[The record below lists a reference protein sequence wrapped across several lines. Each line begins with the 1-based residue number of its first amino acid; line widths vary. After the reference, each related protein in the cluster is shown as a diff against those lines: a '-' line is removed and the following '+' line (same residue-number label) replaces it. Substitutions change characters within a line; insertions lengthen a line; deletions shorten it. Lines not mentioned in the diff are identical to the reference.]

1 VWGVLAVTSVSAT
14 ANAPDCTTSPPSG
27 ACLKEAHENVTA
39 SSFGSTCD
47 FEAQGTLTDGFHFI
61 VPDSSGTG
69 FSSLTVYFD
78 VNGSLVTVT
87 TTSGFVGPG
96 GKGAIIDEPNG
107 AILLEASATINGGT
121 GSGAGSDGGDP
132 SFNLS
137 STCAGTGGST
147 TTTSTPT
154 TTTTT
159 TTTTTRATTTTTP
172 ASTTTTA
179 SATGGSSGATTSA
192 ATSTQG
198 AGLGAGSGTGAVQ
211 AAGTTSPNTGTGAA
225 GPVGIGIG
233 LAVAG
238 LALLG
243 LSYRHR
249 EKAE

>member
-14 ANAPDCTTSPPSG
+14 ANAPDCTTSPPNG

-39 SSFGSTCD
+39 SSFESTCD
-47 FEAQGTLTDGFHFI
+47 FEARGTTTDGFHFI
-61 VPDSSGTG
+61 VPASSGTG

-78 VNGSLVTVT
+78 VNGALVTVT
-87 TTSGFVGPG
+87 KTSGFIQPG
-96 GKGAIIDEPNG
+96 GKGAVIDEPNG

-147 TTTSTPT
+147 TTTSTLTTTTPT
-154 TTTTT
+154 TTT
-159 TTTTTRATTTTTP
+159 TTTTTP
-172 ASTTTTA
+172 ASTTT

-192 ATSTQG
+192 ATTTQG
-198 AGLGAGSGTGAVQ
+198 AGLGAGSGIGAVQ
-211 AAGTTSPNTGTGAA
+211 AAGTTSPNTGTGAV
-225 GPVGIGIG
+225 GPFGIGIG

-243 LSYRHR
+243 ISYRLR
-249 EKAE
+249 ERPSNLG